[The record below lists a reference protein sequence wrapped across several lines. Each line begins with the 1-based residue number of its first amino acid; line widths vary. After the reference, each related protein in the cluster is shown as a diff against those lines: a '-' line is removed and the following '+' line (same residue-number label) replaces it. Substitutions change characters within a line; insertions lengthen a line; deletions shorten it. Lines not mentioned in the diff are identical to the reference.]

1 MTWLETIS
9 SSIGVG
15 TGGATLA
22 LAIYAGSGA
31 LEADVRPEARK
42 QIAQFLKRPPIDQA
56 SLHAAELVAHLFDI
70 TFGERQWS
78 LRCFRRSCLSSM
90 VFVFSVLLVF
100 YLKHRPDMVWPHD
113 PDGRP
118 YAMAA
123 VLIANILPFLLFSI
137 LPDYVSLAKARWIL
151 RRMARSRTLIAVILL
166 IALDVVLS
174 YAVSMMF
181 YYGIVLPIRG
191 VGELCATYRHYEG
204 PVACGNPDNPL
215 EFLSMVVTI
224 SGDMVWFATHAASE
238 FPLGNVIAFAFGVS
252 TVLTSVWTVLVM
264 VAIALLRLAVGLNL
278 AFGVARW
285 LFDVD
290 RHPIKTL
297 GRFIAALVWLGS
309 VGYGL
314 V

>member
-1 MTWLETIS
+1 MNWLEPIS

-15 TGGATLA
+15 TGGAALA

-31 LEADVRPEARK
+31 LEADVRPEARR
-42 QIAQFLKRPPIDQA
+42 QIADFLKRPPLDQP
-56 SLHAAELVAHLFDI
+56 SLHAAELVARLFDI

-78 LRCFRRSCLSSM
+78 FRCFRRSCLSSM
-90 VFVFSVLLVF
+90 VFVSSVLLVL

-113 PDGRP
+113 AHDRP
-118 YAMAA
+118 YPVWA
-123 VLIANILPFLLFSI
+123 VLVADILPLLLFSL

-151 RRMARSRTLIAVILL
+151 RRMARSKTLIAVILL

-174 YAVSMMF
+174 YAVSMTF
-181 YYGIVLPIRG
+181 YYGIVLPIQG
-191 VGELCATYRHYEG
+191 LDELCATYRHYEG
-204 PVACGNPDNPL
+204 PVACGNPHNPL
-215 EFLSMVVTI
+215 DFLSMVVTI
-224 SGDMVWFATHAASE
+224 SGDMVWFAIHSAST

-264 VAIALLRLAVGLNL
+264 VAIGLLRIAMALNT

>member
-31 LEADVRPEARK
+31 LEADVRPEARR
-42 QIAQFLKRPPIDQA
+42 QIADFLKRPPLDQA

-78 LRCFRRSCLSSM
+78 FRCFRRSCLSSM
-90 VFVFSVLLVF
+90 LFVSSVLLVF
-100 YLKHRPDMVWPHD
+100 YLKHRQDMAWPHD
-113 PDGRP
+113 SYDRP
-118 YAMAA
+118 YPVWA
-123 VLIANILPFLLFSI
+123 VLIAEILPCLLFSM

-151 RRMARSRTLIAVILL
+151 RRMARSRTLIAVVLL

-181 YYGIVLPIRG
+181 YYGIVLPIQG
-191 VGELCATYRHYEG
+191 LDQLCATYRYYEG
-204 PVACGNPDNPL
+204 PVACGNPHNPV

-224 SGDMVWFATHAASE
+224 SGDMFWLATHSVSRLSFA
-238 FPLGNVIAFAFGVS
+238 NMVAFAFGVS

-264 VAIALLRLAVGLNL
+264 VAIALLRIAMALNT